1 MAFGE
6 TVKGLLIKISGDVS
20 GLVGALGTVSKEAN
34 SLSKDL
40 GKIGK
45 KVTQFGSTMTK
56 NVTLP
61 IVAGFAASAKS
72 AMSFEDA
79 MARVAAVSGAT
90 GDDFDT
96 LSARAREMGEI
107 TLHSATD
114 VADAMYYMGLAG
126 WNTQQIYAGIPG
138 VLDLATASG
147 EDLASVSDIVTDAM
161 TAFGLGAEETTHF
174 VDVLAQATRN
184 SNTDISGLGEAFKY
198 VAPVAG
204 ALNYSI
210 EDVAHALGLMANQGI
225 KGSQGGT
232 ALRNILQRLA
242 KPTEEVSNAMD
253 YLGISLLDDN
263 LNAKTLS
270 QIMDDLRVAFG
281 GLLQPSE
288 ELQFEID
295 NLNAAMES
303 GDILEEE
310 YIDRLA
316 GLADAAYGVGTA
328 QKVRYAATLAGA
340 RGMPGLLAIVNTE
353 TEDYNAL
360 ADAIYSADG
369 ATREMSA
376 LMEGTTTGQFK
387 ILISQITELGIQIGQ
402 MLLPYI
408 QSAIEKVSNVVTWLT
423 SLDDEQRK
431 TILTIAAVAAAIGP
445 LIMVI
450 GNLITGVSMVSTAIG
465 FLTSPV
471 GLVIAGIAALI
482 AVFVHLWTTSE
493 EFRESIK
500 TIWENIKNI
509 FEGAINSI
517 KPLVVGLWESFKTIL
532 TGIVQFV
539 AGVFAGNWKGA
550 WEGVKSIFEGL
561 LGGIIES
568 GKAKL
573 GQLFDNINGIITKIT
588 NLFRN
593 AKWEF
598 PKIKLPHFSV
608 TSGRTVLGV
617 TLPKISVSWYK
628 KAYQNPYL
636 FTSPTVVNGRG
647 FGDGNGAEIVY
658 GRDQLMRDIAQAS
671 TGEITINVYANE
683 NMNVNQLADKISQRL
698 AQVQKQRIS
707 AYA

>member
-6 TVKGLLIKISGDVS
+6 TVKGLVIKIDGDVS
-20 GLVGALGTVSKEAN
+20 GLRGALGTVSKEAN

-45 KVTQFGSTMTK
+45 KVTAFGSTMTR

-90 GDDFDT
+90 GNDFDT
-96 LSARAREMGEI
+96 LSTRAREMGEI

-126 WNTQQIYAGIPG
+126 WDTQQIYDGIPG

-147 EDLASVSDIVTDAM
+147 EDLASVSDIVTDAL
-161 TAFGLGAEETTHF
+161 TAFGLKAEDTTHF

-210 EDVAHALGLMANQGI
+210 EDVATALGLMANQGI

-295 NLNAAMES
+295 NLNSAMES

-408 QSAIEKVSNVVTWLT
+408 QSGIEKISSVVSWLT
-423 SLDDEQRK
+423 DLDEEQRK
-431 TILTIAAVAAAIGP
+431 TILTIAAVVAAIGP
-445 LIMVI
+445 VILII
-450 GNLITGVSMVSTAIG
+450 GKMISAISMVASAIG

-471 GLVIAGIAALI
+471 GLVIAAIAAVI
-482 AVFVHLWTTSE
+482 AIGVLVVKNWDT
-493 EFRESIK
+493 IK
-500 TIWENIKNI
+500 AKAQELGEKLKQIWENIKT
-509 FEGAINSI
+509 AVTS
-517 KPLVVGLWESFKTIL
+517 VVGSIVDAVTDKFNAIV
-532 TGIVQFV
+532 TGIREKMTAAFDL
-539 AGVFAGNWKGA
+539 
-550 WEGVKSIFEGL
+550 VK
-561 LGGIIES
+561 GII
-568 GKAKL
+568 
-573 GQLFDNINGIITKIT
+573 DKIT
-588 NLFRN
+588 GLFKG

-608 TSGRTVLGV
+608 SSGKTVFGV

-647 FGDGNGAEIVY
+647 FGDGGGSGEIVY
-658 GRDQLMRDIAQAS
+658 GRDQLMRDIAMAS

-683 NMNVNQLADKISQRL
+683 NMNINQLADKISQRL

>member
-126 WNTQQIYAGIPG
+126 WDTTQIYNGIPG

-253 YLGISLLDDN
+253 YLNISLLN
-263 LNAKTLS
+263 ENGTAKTLS
-270 QIMDDLRVAFG
+270 EIMGDMRVAFG
-281 GLLQPSE
+281 DLLKPSE
-288 ELQFEID
+288 DLQFQID
-295 NLNAAMES
+295 TLNSAMES

-310 YIDRLA
+310 YIDQLA
-316 GLADAAYGVGTA
+316 AIADAAYGAGTA
-328 QKVRYAATLAGA
+328 EKVRYAATLAGA
-340 RGMPGLLAIVNTE
+340 RGMPGLLAIVNTAE
-353 TEDYNAL
+353 EDYNGL

-408 QSAIEKVSNVVTWLT
+408 QSGIEKISSVVSWLT
-423 SLDDEQRK
+423 SLDEEQRK
-431 TILTIAAVAAAIGP
+431 TILTIAAVVAAIGP
-445 LIMVI
+445 VILII
-450 GNLITGVSMVSTAIG
+450 GKMISAISMVASAIG

-471 GLVIAGIAALI
+471 GLVIAAIAAVI
-482 AVFVHLWTTSE
+482 AIGVLVVKNWDT
-493 EFRESIK
+493 IK
-500 TIWENIKNI
+500 AKAQELGEKLKQIWENIKT
-509 FEGAINSI
+509 AVTS
-517 KPLVVGLWESFKTIL
+517 VVGSIVDAVTDKFNAIV
-532 TGIVQFV
+532 TGIREKMTAAFDL
-539 AGVFAGNWKGA
+539 
-550 WEGVKSIFEGL
+550 VK
-561 LGGIIES
+561 GII
-568 GKAKL
+568 
-573 GQLFDNINGIITKIT
+573 DKIT
-588 NLFRN
+588 GLFKG

-608 TSGRTVLGV
+608 SSGRTVLGV

-658 GRDQLMRDIAQAS
+658 GRDQLMRDIAMAS

-683 NMNVNQLADKISQRL
+683 NMNINQLADKISQRL

>member
-1 MAFGE
+1 MAE
-6 TVKGLLIKISGDVS
+6 TVKGLVIKIDGDVS
-20 GLVGALGTVSKEAN
+20 GLRGALGTVSKEAN

-45 KVTQFGSTMTK
+45 KVTAFGSTMTR

-79 MARVAAVSGAT
+79 MAKVAAVSGAT

-126 WNTQQIYAGIPG
+126 WDTTQIYNGIPG

-161 TAFGLGAEETTHF
+161 TAFGLGAEKTTHF

-242 KPTEEVSNAMD
+242 KPTEEVSNAMN
-253 YLGISLLDDN
+253 YLNISLLN
-263 LNAKTLS
+263 ENGTAKTLS
-270 QIMDDLRVAFG
+270 EIMGDMRVAFG
-281 GLLQPSE
+281 DLLKPSE
-288 ELQFEID
+288 ELQFQID
-295 NLNAAMES
+295 TLNSAMES

-310 YIDRLA
+310 YIDKLA
-316 GLADAAYGVGTA
+316 AIADAAYGAGTA
-328 QKVRYAATLAGA
+328 EKVRYAATLAGA
-340 RGMPGLLAIVNTE
+340 RGMPGLLAIVNTAE
-353 TEDYNAL
+353 EDYNGL

-408 QSAIEKVSNVVTWLT
+408 QSGIEKISSVVSWLT
-423 SLDDEQRK
+423 DLDEEQRK
-431 TILTIAAVAAAIGP
+431 TILTIAAVVAAIGP
-445 LIMVI
+445 VILIVGKAI
-450 GNLITGVSMVSTAIG
+450 SAISMVAQAIG

-471 GLVIAGIAALI
+471 GLVIVAIGALI
-482 AVFVHLWTTSE
+482 AIFVHLWNTSE
-493 EFRESIK
+493 EFRDAIKKIWDSIHETFSG
-500 TIWENIKNI
+500 TIQNIK
-509 FEGAINSI
+509 ELVTGLWNSI
-517 KPLVVGLWESFKTIL
+517 KQVL

-539 AGVFAGNWKGA
+539 SGVFTLDWSMA
-550 WEGVKSIFEGL
+550 WEGIKNIFTGL
-561 LGGIIES
+561 LTGMFES
-568 GKAKL
+568 GKAIFNNMVTFVKGIVEKL
-573 GQLFDNINGIITKIT
+573 K
-588 NLFRN
+588 N
-593 AKWEF
+593 AFNFEWKL
-598 PKIKLPHFSV
+598 PKLKLPHISISKKKGLFGLEYPSF
-608 TSGRTVLGV
+608 
-617 TLPKISVSWYK
+617 SVSWYR
-628 KAYQNPYL
+628 KAYDNPYL
-636 FTSPTVVNGRG
+636 FTSPTVVNGKG
-647 FGDGNGAEIVY
+647 FGDGNGGEIVY

-671 TGEITINVYANE
+671 TGDITINVYANE
-683 NMNVNQLADKISQRL
+683 GMNVNQLADKISQRL